1 MANVR
6 GIKKDIAYLVS
17 EVISNA
23 NLAFYFQGDAA
34 QKPLCDVIEKAID
47 LHNDLINRANHPAEK
62 HNPKLVRK
70 HYNAIRAELIGG
82 VDGLFGDISKICAS
96 K

>member
-23 NLAFYFQGDAA
+23 NLAFYFQGEEA
-34 QKPLCDVIEKAID
+34 QKPLCVVVEKAID
-47 LHNDLINRANHPAEK
+47 LHNTLINRA
-62 HNPKLVRK
+62 
-70 HYNAIRAELIGG
+70 
-82 VDGLFGDISKICAS
+82 S
-96 K
+96 